1 MLKGMFFMPNILAIN
16 AGSSSLKFQL
26 LDMPSEA
33 VTAKGQIERIGLK
46 DSIFTIKSKNGKTE
60 KVEDIQDHASAVQIL
75 LDMLISEGVVS
86 SYDEIDG
93 VGHRIVHGGEVF
105 SDSVLIDDETLEQFE
120 KLSNLAPLH
129 NPANIVGVRE
139 FKKALPNA
147 PAVGIFDTAFHQTM
161 PESSF
166 LYPLPREY
174 YEKYGIRKYGFHGTS
189 HKYVTERAAELL
201 NRPLETTK
209 LISCHLGNGASIAA
223 VEGGKSIDT
232 SMGFTPL
239 AGVTMGTR
247 SGNIDPALIPYI
259 MEQTGKSVEEVLDI
273 LNKESGMLAV
283 SGFSSDLRDIEIEA
297 SKGNERAQLAL
308 DVFADRIHKYIG
320 SYAARMGGVD
330 AIIFTAGIG
339 ENSDVI
345 REKVVQ
351 GLEFMGVYFDPD
363 LNHIRGEE
371 VYISHPHSPVK
382 LLVIPT
388 NEEVMLARDTVR
400 VAGL

>member
-1 MLKGMFFMPNILAIN
+1 MP
-16 AGSSSLKFQL
+16 
-26 LDMPSEA
+26 EEH
-33 VTAKGQIERIGLK
+33 VTAKGQIDRIGHSE
-46 DSIFTIKSKNGKTE
+46 SIFNMKFEQRRVEKSQVIQNHTE
-60 KVEDIQDHASAVQIL
+60 AVAML
-75 LDMLISEGVVS
+75 LKMLISEGVVQS
-86 SYDEIDG
+86 FDEIDG
-93 VGHRIVHGGEVF
+93 IGHRVVHGGEVF
-105 SDSVLIDDETLEQFE
+105 SGSVLINDDTIATLKE
-120 KLSNLAPLH
+120 LSNLAPLH
-129 NPANIVGVRE
+129 NPANIVGIIE
-139 FKKALPNA
+139 FIKALPNV
-147 PAVGIFDTAFHQTM
+147 PAIAVFDTAFHQTM

-166 LYPLPREY
+166 LYPLPYEY

-201 NRPLETTK
+201 NRPLKDTR

-223 VEGGKSIDT
+223 VEGGKSLDT

-259 MEQTGKSVEEVLDI
+259 MEQTGKSVEEVLDV
-273 LNKESGMLAV
+273 LNKQSGMLAI

-297 SKGNERAQLAL
+297 SKGNQRAQLAL

-345 REKVVQ
+345 RKKVLQ
-351 GLEFMGVYFDPD
+351 GLEFMGVYVDPD
-363 LNHIRGEE
+363 LNTIKGKEVHISFP
-371 VYISHPHSPVK
+371 YSPVK
-382 LLVIPT
+382 VLVIPT
-388 NEEVMLARDTVR
+388 NEEVMIARDTMR
-400 VAGL
+400 VAKL

>member
-1 MLKGMFFMPNILAIN
+1 MVVVPLILAIN

-26 LDMPSEA
+26 LDMPGEQ
-33 VTAKGQIERIGLK
+33 VTAKGQIERIGLS
-46 DSIFTIKSKNGKTE
+46 DSIFSIKSEKGKTE
-60 KVEDIQDHASAVQIL
+60 ITQDIKNHAEGVKML
-75 LDMLISEGVVS
+75 LDMLISEKVVK
-86 SYDEIDG
+86 SYDEIEG
-93 VGHRIVHGGEVF
+93 VGHRVVHGGEVF
-105 SDSVLIDDETLEQFE
+105 SDSVLIDEQILEQLE
-120 KLSNLAPLH
+120 ELSNLAPLH
-129 NPANIVGVRE
+129 NPANIVGIKE
-139 FKKALPNA
+139 FKKALPTV
-147 PAVGIFDTAFHQTM
+147 PAVAIFDTAFHQTM

-166 LYPLPREY
+166 LYPLPTEY

-189 HKYVTERAAELL
+189 HKYVTERAAEML
-201 NRPLETTK
+201 NRPLETTR

-223 VEGGKSIDT
+223 VQGGKSIDT

-239 AGVTMGTR
+239 AGLTMGTR

-273 LNKESGMLAV
+273 LNKESGMLAM

-339 ENSDVI
+339 ENSDTI
-345 REKVVQ
+345 RAKVLE

-363 LNHIRGEE
+363 LNNMRGME
-371 VYISHPHSPVK
+371 VYISHPYSPVK
-382 LLVIPT
+382 VLVIPT
-388 NEEVMLARDTVR
+388 DEEVMLARDTVR

>member
-1 MLKGMFFMPNILAIN
+1 MVVMPLILAIN

-26 LDMPSEA
+26 LDMPGEQ
-33 VTAKGQIERIGLK
+33 VTAKGQIERIGLS
-46 DSIFTIKSKNGKTE
+46 DSVFSIKSAKGKTE
-60 KVEDIQDHASAVQIL
+60 KTQDIKDHEEGAKML
-75 LDMLISEGVVS
+75 LDMLIREDVVK

-93 VGHRIVHGGEVF
+93 VGHRVVHGGEVF
-105 SDSVLIDDETLEQFE
+105 SDSVLIDEQILEQLE
-120 KLSNLAPLH
+120 ALSGLAPLH
-129 NPANIVGVRE
+129 NPANIVGIKE
-139 FKKALPNA
+139 FKKALPSV
-147 PAVGIFDTAFHQTM
+147 PAVAIFDTAFHQTM

-166 LYPLPREY
+166 LYPLPTEY

-189 HKYVTERAAELL
+189 HKYVTERAAEML
-201 NRPLETTK
+201 NRPLETTR

-223 VEGGKSIDT
+223 VQGGKSIDT

-239 AGVTMGTR
+239 AGLTMGTR

-273 LNKESGMLAV
+273 LNKQSGMLAM

-308 DVFADRIHKYIG
+308 EVFADRIHKYIG

-339 ENSDVI
+339 ENSDTI
-345 REKVVQ
+345 RAKVLE

-363 LNHIRGEE
+363 LNNMRGME
-371 VYISHPHSPVK
+371 VYISHPYSPVK
-382 LLVIPT
+382 VLVIPT
-388 NEEVMLARDTVR
+388 NEEIMLARDTVR

>member
-1 MLKGMFFMPNILAIN
+1 MPIILAIN

-26 LDMPSEA
+26 LDMPSEQ
-33 VTAKGQIERIGLK
+33 VTAKGQIERIGMT
-46 DSIFTIKSKNGKTE
+46 DSIFTIKSKDGKTE
-60 KVEDIQDHASAVQIL
+60 KKRDIKDHAEAATLL
-75 LDMLISEGVVS
+75 LDMLIREGVVS

-93 VGHRIVHGGEVF
+93 VGHRVVHGGEVF
-105 SDSVLIDDETLEQFE
+105 SDSVLIEDEILQQLE
-120 KLSNLAPLH
+120 KLSGLAPLH
-129 NPANIVGVRE
+129 NPANIIGIKE
-139 FKKALPNA
+139 FKKALPNV
-147 PAVGIFDTAFHQTM
+147 PAVAIFDTAFHQTM

-166 LYPLPREY
+166 LYPLPIEY

-223 VEGGKSIDT
+223 VQGGESIDT

-259 MEQTGKSVEEVLDI
+259 MEQTGKSVEEVLNV
-273 LNKESGMLAV
+273 LNKQSGMLAM
-283 SGFSSDLRDIEIEA
+283 SGFSSDLRDIEIQA
-297 SKGNERAQLAL
+297 SEGNKRAQLAL

-339 ENSDVI
+339 ENSDTI
-345 REKVVQ
+345 REKVLE

-363 LNHIRGEE
+363 LNHVRGEE
-371 VYISHPHSPVK
+371 VYISFPYSPVK
-382 LLVIPT
+382 VLVIPT